1 MGYETEKNPAD
12 ENSRWMRMPRAVYDK
27 VTELVEEW
35 DAVTD
40 RPVGLPPLAA
50 APKGQQLEVLLG
62 LAATQI
68 GFLRRTAKPGKKK
81 SLLKQRLPL

>member
-1 MGYETEKNPAD
+1 MKRKKNPAD

-62 LAATQI
+62 LL
-68 GFLRRTAKPGKKK
+68 LRR
-81 SLLKQRLPL
+81 LDF